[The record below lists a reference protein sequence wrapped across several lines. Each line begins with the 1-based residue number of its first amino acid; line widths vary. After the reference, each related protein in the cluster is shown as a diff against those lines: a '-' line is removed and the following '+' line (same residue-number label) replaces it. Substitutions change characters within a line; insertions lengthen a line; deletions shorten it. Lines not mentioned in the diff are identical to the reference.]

1 MSSIRE
7 GKGVPRHSVR
17 PLLEDHAGHL
27 WVGIDDGLFVYKEQK
42 FRAVRRRDGTP
53 IGAAIA
59 MIEDRDHN
67 IWAEAIGNPARLV
80 RVQDFEIR
88 AELPAPQMPAAAAPA
103 ADPQDG
109 IWLGLV
115 NGNLAHYRS
124 RQLDII
130 PVTHGQPLR
139 VRQVLV
145 SSDGSA
151 LGATPAG

>member
-1 MSSIRE
+1 MLATCGSALTTDYSSTKSRSS
-7 GKGVPRHSVR
+7 GRFDVATALQQGR
-17 PLLEDHAGHL
+17 PSP
-27 WVGIDDGLFVYKEQK
+27 W
-42 FRAVRRRDGTP
+42 
-53 IGAAIA
+53 
-59 MIEDRDHN
+59 IEDRDHN

>member
-1 MSSIRE
+1 
-7 GKGVPRHSVR
+7 
-17 PLLEDHAGHL
+17 
-27 WVGIDDGLFVYKEQK
+27 
-42 FRAVRRRDGTP
+42 
-53 IGAAIA
+53 

-103 ADPQDG
+103 ADPQNG

-151 LGATPAG
+151 LGATPAGSHLSWRQSLRTSLELALGYFSSVCGPPSGECSLPLLSCGLFCRVSAIHWFP